1 MVIEFEPIMSTI
13 MPCESLVEISFP
25 SNEYAEMVKSCLEID
40 EELQPN
46 KLIKEFQ
53 VDKNILKVLVIT
65 FVNLF

>member
-1 MVIEFEPIMSTI
+1 

-65 FVNLF
+65 FVKL